1 MAQLSF
7 NATGIQPATV
17 AKPQLPVS
25 DKLGHLM
32 MIVASDIVENKS
44 KTGGYVELELSI
56 IEGQY
61 KGESGLY
68 RINLFNPSEVAV
80 RIAEGQMAALCLV
93 TGVIDVKDTQQLHNI
108 PFRGVVGYQKGE
120 DPKVN
125 PEANGYTEVKGVL
138 HADGAAPGKS
148 AAGPGQQAPPQT
160 PPSMPP
166 QAPASQQQQTAPPAG
181 QQWGGQP
188 PAPEAPP
195 AAPPWGG
202 GGQPATA
209 PPWASR

>member
-125 PEANGYTEVKGVL
+125 PEANGYTEVKGAL

-148 AAGPGQQAPPQT
+148 AAGPGQQAPPQM

-166 QAPASQQQQTAPPAG
+166 QGIQQGFDPAG

-188 PAPEAPP
+188 PANEAPP
-195 AAPPWGG
+195 AATPPWG